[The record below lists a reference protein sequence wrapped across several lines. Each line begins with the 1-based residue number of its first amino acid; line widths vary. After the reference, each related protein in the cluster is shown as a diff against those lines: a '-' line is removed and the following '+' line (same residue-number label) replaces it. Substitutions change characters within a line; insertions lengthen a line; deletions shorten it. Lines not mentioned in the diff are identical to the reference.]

1 MLNKFD
7 QFTKIENFQGR
18 NYSEIPYGVR
28 VALYSQL
35 TPEEHKQFELGR
47 ADAEVIKKAQAI
59 YDNFYKEVNPTEE
72 TLLKRSVENQSNIEF
87 QTLNIQL
94 KNKKERLARLDHD
107 AELDIPLPIG
117 ARKQLRAE
125 IAQLERQ
132 LNIQKTFKEDSTD
145 STESDWLDGFFTE

>member
-18 NYSEIPYGVR
+18 NYSEIPYELR
-28 VALYSQL
+28 VALYTQL

-59 YDNFYKEVNPTEE
+59 YENFYEEVNPTEE
-72 TLLKRSVENQSNIEF
+72 TLLKRRAEIHANIEF
-87 QTLNIQL
+87 QTLNIEL

-117 ARKQLRAE
+117 ARKQLKVE
-125 IAQLERQ
+125 IAQLEKQ
-132 LNIQKTFKEDSTD
+132 LQLLKQKNETID
-145 STESDWLDGFFTE
+145 STESDWLDSFFTE